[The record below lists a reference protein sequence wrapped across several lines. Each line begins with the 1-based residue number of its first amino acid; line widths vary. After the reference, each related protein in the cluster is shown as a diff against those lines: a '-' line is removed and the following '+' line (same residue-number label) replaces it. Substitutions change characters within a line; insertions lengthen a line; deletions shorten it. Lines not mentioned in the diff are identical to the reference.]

1 MGTRRTSRHHASAGR
16 SRRDPA
22 HHGKEHRTARGR
34 GRAMSLARDIIAAAR
49 LRVWRKHPY
58 YMHILFKLRPVER
71 MGINGASVDAGLRL
85 WYDPET
91 IEREFGAEYAPTL
104 LVHELMHVLA
114 RHGEREADARMM
126 LEGRFAPVAA
136 TIGDRLGLRI

>member
-1 MGTRRTSRHHASAGR
+1 
-16 SRRDPA
+16 
-22 HHGKEHRTARGR
+22 
-34 GRAMSLARDIIAAAR
+34 MSLARDIIAAAR

-71 MGINGASVDAGLRL
+71 PGINGASVDAGLRL

-104 LVHELMHVLA
+104 LVHQLMHVLA
-114 RHGEREADARMM
+114 RHGEREKDASPTM
-126 LEGRFAPVAA
+126 EGRLVPVAGSISMTA
-136 TIGDRLGLRI
+136 GACVALPPTRAMLSPSAVG